1 MSNSDVLPW
10 KQAYQETLENQD
22 TEKLT
27 SRILNAEAA
36 IFERLQQLAGSSDH
50 REERKEMEAAAA
62 DLLAIKVHKLG
73 WPPVK

>member
-10 KQAYQETLENQD
+10 KQAYQNALQNQD

-27 SRILNAEAA
+27 DRILKAEAA
-36 IFERLQQLAGSSDH
+36 IFERLQQIAGSSDR

-73 WPPVK
+73 WPPVM